1 MAGDAA
7 AGTVAAAAPTAAPR
21 LESLTLLVA
30 AAAPLVIGVIVWR
43 RWYRLRGVPSLPPFS
58 SPVGLGLFIMMFVL
72 GAAGVEVVRRLVLAD
87 ASQDAIADGLLADHA
102 RILIGHSIGQA
113 VVVAAYVWLC
123 ARVSRP
129 RRLVGLGTSAVM
141 GAVTLVAL
149 WPVVAGASLVAGA
162 LARAV
167 QQEPVDPIAHDT
179 LQQLVESPVDAWL
192 VVMAMLVV
200 LAAPVLE
207 EVMYRGILQ
216 RTIIGLDLGRW
227 TAILITSGVFVSM
240 HVGVAR
246 WHALPALFVLSLGF
260 GWVYERTGRLAAP
273 IAMHVLFN
281 ALNLA
286 LAWWTV
292 AE

>member
-1 MAGDAA
+1 L
-7 AGTVAAAAPTAAPR
+7 AGTPTADTSVATPQ
-21 LESLTLLVA
+21 LGFLTLLVA
-30 AAAPLVIGVIVWR
+30 ATAPLVIGAIVWR
-43 RWYRLRGVPSLPPFS
+43 RWYRLRGVPPVPPFS
-58 SPVGLGLFIMMFVL
+58 PPVGLGLFIMMFVL
-72 GAAGVEVVRRLVLAD
+72 GAAGVAVVRRVALGDAPEDSIAD
-87 ASQDAIADGLLADHA
+87 AALADHA

-113 VVVAAYVWLC
+113 VVVAAYLWLC
-123 ARVSRP
+123 AGRSRP
-129 RRLVGLGTSAVM
+129 RGRVGLWISAVM

-149 WPVVAGASLVAGA
+149 WPVMQGASFVLGA
-162 LARAV
+162 LARAI
-167 QQEPVDPIAHDT
+167 QQEPVARIAHDT
-179 LQQLVESPVDAWL
+179 LRQLVESPADAWL
-192 VVMAMLVV
+192 VVMALVV
-200 LAAPVLE
+200 VFAAPVLE

-281 ALNLA
+281 ALNLG

-292 AE
+292 AD